1 MGSYAA
7 MGRIERPA
15 VRALAWQ
22 AGRQAAL
29 HDGLPAPPG
38 PIEPAAH
45 PAIEP
50 DDDEGLAQRLADL
63 RIAWAQTTFYL
74 FSPEAWR

>member
-7 MGRIERPA
+7 MARIERPA
-15 VRALAWQ
+15 VRGLAWRTVRGQEADDALQ
-22 AGRQAAL
+22 A
-29 HDGLPAPPG
+29 PAG
-38 PIEPAAH
+38 PMEPVAH

-50 DDDEGLAQRLADL
+50 GDGEGLGERLADL
-63 RIAWAQTTFYL
+63 RAAWAQTTFYL